1 MPTAP
6 RNRRGFTLFELLIVV
21 LLIAILYGV
30 FINKLQLG
38 SSKKRADEVS
48 LVTLHK
54 LLEQFPSERKRE
66 VICTEPCKECKVYLD
81 DKPLDDV
88 SFPLFLSEPTV
99 WKADRFGQYQSVSFL
114 PLNDPEHGVKD
125 VCFRYRLFSN
135 GSGSNYIV
143 QTDERHFYAFKP
155 YLYPVQTFSTLEAA
169 KKAFDSEALLPTERR
184 NYTF

>member
-125 VCFRYRLFSN
+125 VCFRYRLFPN
-135 GSGSNYIV
+135 GSGSSYIV

-155 YLYPVQTFSTLEAA
+155 FLYPVQTFSTLEAA
-169 KKAFDSEALLPTERR
+169 KKMFDSEALLPTERR